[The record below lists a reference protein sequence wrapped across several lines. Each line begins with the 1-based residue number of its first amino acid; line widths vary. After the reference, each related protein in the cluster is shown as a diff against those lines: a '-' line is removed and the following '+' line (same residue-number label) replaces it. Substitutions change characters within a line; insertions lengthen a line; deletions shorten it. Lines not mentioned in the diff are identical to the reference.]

1 MTIKLEFYDITE
13 EAFDNLFE
21 AICICDS
28 EGKVIYWN
36 KSSEKLYNIKK
47 EDIIGT
53 VIDDSFPNALMKQVF
68 HEKKP
73 IKNIIHQPVEGKS
86 VVVSAIPIFNSQNK
100 MTAIIT
106 TDRDITEVVNL
117 SEMLK
122 KEKEKSKFY
131 ESQYKE
137 QIAKQY
143 SFSNIITKNKKIIE
157 AVTLS
162 ERVSPSKAN
171 IMITGES
178 GTGKDVFARAIH
190 GASGRQGRF
199 VAVNCSAIPDELLE
213 SELFGYESGAF
224 TGASKGGKQGK
235 FELADKGTLF
245 LDEIG
250 DMPMRMQS
258 KLLRVLQDGIVTKLG
273 SEKSIETDVRI
284 IAATNKNLREEID
297 NDKFRKDL
305 FYRLA
310 VVSIDLPPLRE
321 RKEDI
326 RELTKF
332 FIKEFSKNE
341 NIQINGIDEEIY
353 NIFENYSWE
362 GNIRELKNVIQRIVI
377 LSNDGKLRVENIPS
391 YITKNY
397 VVKNEIKEMSYDSD
411 NHDFNEIIRNIEIKL
426 ITDAMIKSK
435 GNKSEAA
442 KYLNVNRS
450 TLYYKLGLYN
460 LKHLEQ

>member
-1 MTIKLEFYDITE
+1 
-13 EAFDNLFE
+13 
-21 AICICDS
+21 
-28 EGKVIYWN
+28 
-36 KSSEKLYNIKK
+36 
-47 EDIIGT
+47 
-53 VIDDSFPNALMKQVF
+53 
-68 HEKKP
+68 
-73 IKNIIHQPVEGKS
+73 
-86 VVVSAIPIFNSQNK
+86 
-100 MTAIIT
+100 
-106 TDRDITEVVNL
+106 NL

-143 SFSNIITKNKKIIE
+143 SFSNIITKNKKIID